1 MRINKTVYIMN
12 IIKSLVVILLLL
24 LIKFDSHAAKIQITT
39 ADGLNTTLKKN
50 DDSKKVLFFFT
61 SWCPYCKTAIEQVIS
76 NQFQNKVVFI
86 SLDKNYSQLSAF
98 SPSLPD
104 NVLIYYLAN
113 QSEIMS
119 FFDIYGIKYKGS
131 IPYISVLD
139 EDSTLLKDD
148 VSLRQLQRYLK

>member
-1 MRINKTVYIMN
+1 MN
-12 IIKSLVVILLLL
+12 IIKSLVVIITLL
-24 LIKFDSHAAKIQITT
+24 LIKGESHAAKIQITT
-39 ADGLNTTLKKN
+39 ADELNTTLKQR

-76 NQFQNKVVFI
+76 NQFQDKVVFI
-86 SLDKNYSQLSAF
+86 SLDKNYLQLSAF

-104 NVLIYYLAN
+104 TVIIYYLSN

-119 FFDIYGIKYKGS
+119 FFDSYGIRYRGS

-139 EDSTLLKDD
+139 EDSELLKDD